1 MPRDGS
7 LILSDI
13 CEPTL
18 KMICE
23 RCGRYGRYSVARLIA
38 AHGADAKLTDPLV
51 TLANCETARSVSV
64 HDRCKAKFEG
74 FSFRSNPSTMFW
86 RVAAVSVHCRQHADA
101 GCGNDP
107 RCLRDALV
115 HHVAHRRLWN
125 GHWRPLFEETR

>member
-51 TLANCETARSVSV
+51 TLANCENARSVSV

-74 FSFRSNPSTMFW
+74 FSFRS
-86 RVAAVSVHCRQHADA
+86 
-101 GCGNDP
+101 
-107 RCLRDALV
+107 
-115 HHVAHRRLWN
+115 
-125 GHWRPLFEETR
+125 